1 MWPAAFSSRPS
12 LPQARSRA
20 YIASR
25 PDLPFTS
32 PAEDGGVVT
41 GGAVVVFS
49 AFSFLVSF
57 FSSFLVSFFSS
68 LPPPAFA
75 SHAATQSFFLAP
87 FFSSF
92 VMSRH
97 WVSQFL
103 VLVSCAETGTVNA
116 KAEPRNATEHKPT
129 IKRLFIAAS
138 LDGASEVARPWHPT
152 APRSELFSRQF
163 RTRTVGNTR
172 QGNSRFTRVSEK
184 AATVRYPGQGSICI
198 TKSCPYLVA
207 IGFTRRNGVR
217 ARRGI
222 PSGITKSARFWGDS
236 RCASPAP
243 PCAPEDL

>member
-1 MWPAAFSSRPS
+1 MRPAAFSSRHS

-25 PDLPFTS
+25 PDFPFTW

-41 GGAVVVFS
+41 GGVVVVFS
-49 AFSFLVSF
+49 AF
-57 FSSFLVSFFSS
+57 SFLVSFFSS

-75 SHAATQSFFLAP
+75 SHSATQSFFLAP

-97 WVSQFL
+97 CVSQFF

-116 KAEPRNATEHKPT
+116 TAEPRNATEHKPT

-163 RTRTVGNTR
+163 
-172 QGNSRFTRVSEK
+172 
-184 AATVRYPGQGSICI
+184 
-198 TKSCPYLVA
+198 
-207 IGFTRRNGVR
+207 
-217 ARRGI
+217 
-222 PSGITKSARFWGDS
+222 
-236 RCASPAP
+236 
-243 PCAPEDL
+243 